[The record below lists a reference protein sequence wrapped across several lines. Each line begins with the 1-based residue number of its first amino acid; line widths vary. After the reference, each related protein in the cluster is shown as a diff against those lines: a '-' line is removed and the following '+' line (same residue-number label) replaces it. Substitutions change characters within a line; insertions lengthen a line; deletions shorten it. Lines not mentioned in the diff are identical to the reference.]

1 MQLRTVEAND
11 DTGWG
16 CLACAEGD
24 VVVWNLFEICNGASL
39 WLLGV
44 AAARGGDTRGFFFSE
59 VGPTYVRIITV
70 RNWQLTFE
78 LIII

>member
-1 MQLRTVEAND
+1 MQLRTIEAND

-24 VVVWNLFEICNGASL
+24 VVVWNLFEICYGASL

-44 AAARGGDTRGFFFSE
+44 AAARRGDTRGFFCFWCKA
-59 VGPTYVRIITV
+59 YVCTNYNGQKVAVNI
-70 RNWQLTFE
+70 
-78 LIII
+78 